1 MRSRYAKIPEFDSSP
16 AAKPVVLP
24 TDPEKVLWNT
34 LLYAALVFTLMA
46 ALRFIF

>member
-1 MRSRYAKIPEFDSSP
+1 MRSTYARNPEFEKSP

-34 LLYAALVFTLMA
+34 LLYAAVAFTLMA
-46 ALRFIF
+46 ALRLVF